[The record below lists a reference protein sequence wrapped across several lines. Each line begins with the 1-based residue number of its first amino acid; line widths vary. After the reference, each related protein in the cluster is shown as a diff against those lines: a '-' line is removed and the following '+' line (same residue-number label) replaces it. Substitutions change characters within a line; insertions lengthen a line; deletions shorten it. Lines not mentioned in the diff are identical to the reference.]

1 MRWECGCLSIALLLA
16 VATNVG
22 ALAAEKIKPPLAL
35 ETMGHFFAGGVVVN
49 RTSPDPIFPGGPL
62 FSDQKV
68 LVNQAY
74 VEFLIPTKLHKGQAP
89 ILLAHNSIN
98 GTIWQ
103 TTPDGREGWEE
114 YFARRGFA
122 TYVVDPPGVGRA
134 GFHDIDQ
141 INLAARGRIAPLT
154 TNPLS
159 RSDTFQWTQW
169 NVGTT
174 FPQLGDGQT
183 SGNQMANDPQSQIN
197 WLAQLIPQGP
207 AVATRMATF
216 ISVNRKDQ
224 SSIWKDYLY
233 RLVWRRHSWPSN
245 GCS

>member
-1 MRWECGCLSIALLLA
+1 MKRKSLLIMRWACGCLSIALLLA

-103 TTPDGREGWEE
+103 TTPDGREGWEDISPDE
-114 YFARRGFA
+114 ALRRTSLIRPALGA
-122 TYVVDPPGVGRA
+122 QASMISIKSTW
-134 GFHDIDQ
+134 
-141 INLAARGRIAPLT
+141 LRGAESHR
-154 TNPLS
+154 
-159 RSDTFQWTQW
+159 
-169 NVGTT
+169 
-174 FPQLGDGQT
+174 
-183 SGNQMANDPQSQIN
+183 
-197 WLAQLIPQGP
+197 
-207 AVATRMATF
+207 
-216 ISVNRKDQ
+216 
-224 SSIWKDYLY
+224 
-233 RLVWRRHSWPSN
+233 
-245 GCS
+245 